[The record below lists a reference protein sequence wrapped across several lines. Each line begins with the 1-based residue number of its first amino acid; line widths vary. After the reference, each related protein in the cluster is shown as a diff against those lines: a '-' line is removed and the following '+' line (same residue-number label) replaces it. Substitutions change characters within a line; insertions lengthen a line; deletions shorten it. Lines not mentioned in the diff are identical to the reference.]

1 MYLRMP
7 VLWLMLLGFPALII
21 WPRPWL
27 VSAWLLG
34 VASLTLLDALLSL
47 RPDHLEIARDVIAP
61 IRLGQDTSSVLRFR
75 SPTRRS
81 ITVECRDAWSI
92 PAGASQELGTVL
104 IPAGGEG
111 EHRTFLKPQ
120 LRGEYRAAVV
130 TIRSRGPLGLAGRQQ
145 SIRVPGSVLVLPPF
159 HSRRYLAS
167 RLRSLR
173 QLDGR
178 VTTRLPGAGSEFDSL
193 RTYVPGDDIRAIDWH
208 TTARRGEAVVR
219 TWRPERDHQIL
230 LVLDAGR
237 LGASVLAES
246 THFEHSLD
254 AALLLASLAQRAG
267 DRVSVLTHGQ
277 SLRSLIH
284 GESASGLI
292 NRMAADIAP
301 IHPRVEETDWVAVT
315 QQAQRLL
322 RHRGLVVILSSA
334 SSLGSDPAAV
344 RHLTALSATHT
355 VLIAQAEDP
364 DVATL
369 ASRREELRDLYVA
382 ASVAREQIHDEI
394 ATQELQSRGCYV
406 LTASIDRFAPALA
419 DRYVA
424 LKSAGLA

>member
-7 VLWLMLLGFPALII
+7 ALWLMLLGLPALII
-21 WPRPWL
+21 WPTPRL
-27 VSAWLLG
+27 IALWLLG
-34 VASLTLLDALLSL
+34 VLALVCLDAFLAPKPELLT
-47 RPDHLEIARDVIAP
+47 ITRDVIAP
-61 IRLGQDTSSVLRFR
+61 IRLGQETASTLRFR
-75 SPTRRS
+75 SPTRRA
-81 ITVECRDAWSI
+81 ITVECRDAWALV
-92 PAGASQELGTVL
+92 AGASNELGGVH
-104 IPAGGEG
+104 IPTGGEG
-111 EHRTFLKPQ
+111 LHRTILKPQ
-120 LRGEYRAAVV
+120 LRGEYRTAML
-130 TIRSRGPLGLAGRQQ
+130 TLRTRGPLRLAGRQRNL
-145 SIRVPGSVLVLPPF
+145 RVPGSLLVLPPF

-173 QLDGR
+173 QLDGQ

-193 RTYVPGDDIRAIDWH
+193 RAYVPGDDVRAIDWH

-230 LVLDAGR
+230 IVLDAGR
-237 LGASVLAES
+237 LGASVLEES

-277 SLRSLIH
+277 SARSVIH

-292 NRMAADIAP
+292 NRMATDIAP
-301 IHPRVEETDWVAVT
+301 IQPRLEETDWVAVT

-334 SSLGSDPAAV
+334 STLGGDPAAL
-344 RHLTALSATHT
+344 RHLGALASKHT
-355 VLIAQAEDP
+355 LLIAQAEDP
-364 DVATL
+364 EIAAL
-369 ASRREELRDLYVA
+369 AAKREEMRDLYIA

-394 ATQELQSRGCYV
+394 AAQELQARGCHV
-406 LTASIDRFAPALA
+406 LTARVDSFAPALA